1 MKDTIKEYYKE
12 ERSTKYDLLTIQTVF
27 SYNATPEGIEYKF
40 TLGYISNNTYFYI
53 NTFEETFEDYNKFI
67 KACKNKVLNYLAE
80 EENKFKS
87 IFIQDIL
94 F

>member
-1 MKDTIKEYYKE
+1 MKTIEQYYRE
-12 ERSTKYDLLTIQTVF
+12 ERTTKYDLLTIQTVF
-27 SYNATPEGIEYKF
+27 SYNATTEGIEYKF

-67 KACKNKVLNYLAE
+67 RACKTKVLNYLAE
-80 EENKFKS
+80 DESKFKS